1 METLTKDNIID
12 FTRFGLIAICS
23 SNRDIC
29 SGYNSLGVN
38 ELRQYLLNHINN
50 NETIFINQSI
60 YNNILNLY
68 RRNGYKKKI

>member
-23 SNRDIC
+23 YNRNIC

-50 NETIFINQSI
+50 NETIFINKSI
-60 YNNILNLY
+60 YNDILNLY
-68 RRNGYKKKI
+68 RRNSYKKKI